1 MPLLTLH
8 GSSVFNTGWHKFL
21 QVVYI
26 VAVLVWI
33 STQGESLPRDLFL
46 SYFRLAPW
54 HIFAGLA
61 AALALVIW
69 QVLILRPLSNRLLS
83 GAYDDEVRAIRIDR
97 AQIPLALQITE
108 NTCVGF
114 LEELIYRAMMIPMC
128 GVLFAVLLFV
138 IPHLARSPRGQVVVY
153 ANAFVCGVALSLLFL
168 WTGSLWA
175 AVVAHALHNITIEI
189 LVKKRMLSF

>member
-8 GSSVFNTGWHKFL
+8 GSSMFNTGWHKLL

-33 STQGESLPRDLFL
+33 SCQGELLPKDLFL
-46 SYFRLAPW
+46 SYFKFVDW

-61 AALALVIW
+61 MALALVIW
-69 QVLILRPLSNRLLS
+69 QVLILRPVSNRLLS
-83 GAYDDEVRAIRIDR
+83 GAYDGEVRAIRFDR

-114 LEELIYRAMMIPMC
+114 LEELIYRAMLIPIC
-128 GVLFAVLLFV
+128 GILFAVLLFV
-138 IPHLARSPRGQVVVY
+138 IPHLARSPRGHVVVY
-153 ANAFVCGVALSLLFL
+153 ANAFVCGVAVSLLFL
-168 WTGSLWA
+168 WTGSLWV
-175 AVVAHALHNITIEI
+175 AVVAHSLHKFTIEM
-189 LVKKRMLSF
+189 LVKRRMLSV